1 MAVVFP
7 VRVVPG
13 VVCHSRALRR
23 LLSAPLCHTE
33 TWRPLKAAQETKAL
47 NVGCGTALLHHPL
60 SQCHGVHWCSAI
72 SLCFPSSPWSRRR
85 HLLPWLGVE
94 GQCPTAQPYPSP
106 LSVSHAFSD
115 ISACPAPTD
124 GLLISGRWRPTS
136 TTFDTGWQRGLQ
148 RASSV
153 GWVVQVAVGPIPYE
167 IAKIFACF
175 VEILM
180 ERCYF
185 FLLLHHPF
193 DLHAVSPRTWH
204 CPMLPAWSKIM
215 SCSEPDF
222 HGCEKSRPAPGFRK
236 CFASSWDS
244 VALWALPSFFI
255 TVF

>member
-106 LSVSHAFSD
+106 LSVSHA
-115 ISACPAPTD
+115 
-124 GLLISGRWRPTS
+124 LLRHLCLSCSNWWPLDRREMEVNINHVWHRVAERPTR
-136 TTFDTGWQRGLQ
+136 GQQRGLSC
-148 RASSV
+148 ASCCWPNSLRNCKNICMFCWDPY
-153 GWVVQVAVGPIPYE
+153 GKMLLLPSSSSPIW
-167 IAKIFACF
+167 FAC
-175 VEILM
+175 
-180 ERCYF
+180 
-185 FLLLHHPF
+185 
-193 DLHAVSPRTWH
+193 
-204 CPMLPAWSKIM
+204 
-215 SCSEPDF
+215 
-222 HGCEKSRPAPGFRK
+222 GF
-236 CFASSWDS
+236 AQN
-244 VALWALPSFFI
+244 LALPHASCVI
-255 TVF
+255 